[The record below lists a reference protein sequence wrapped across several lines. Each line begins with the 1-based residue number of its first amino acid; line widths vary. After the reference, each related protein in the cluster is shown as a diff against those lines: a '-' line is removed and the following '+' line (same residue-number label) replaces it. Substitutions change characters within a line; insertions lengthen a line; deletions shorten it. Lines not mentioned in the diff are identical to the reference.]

1 MNTVHNAEN
10 ESFFPVTLMVDSRNC
25 VVVGGGKV
33 AAHKTE
39 LLLNAGASVTV
50 ISPDINERL
59 EEWKDNGWLQHIA
72 RSFDPQD
79 DLDGV
84 FLVFAATNNRK
95 VNVEVVEAC
104 GQRGILVCSVDKGWV
119 NGDFVTPAVLRKGE
133 LTVSVSTGG
142 KSCRRSRLVKNN
154 LSRHIEMV
162 ETANLLVLGT
172 SHNYLSIDEREPY
185 HLVGERLERAGR
197 MFNQVWG
204 IHEFMILNTCNRVE
218 LMAVAS
224 EDEEIDLLLE
234 HIMGFDALEPD
245 SYYRKRGAE
254 AFEHSS
260 FLCAGLMSQMPG
272 EKHVAGQVKN
282 ALDDAQNRGWAENM
296 LGQWIDSSLHVSRH
310 IRGET
315 EPMLQNCEI
324 EDLGVDYLKDKRPD
338 LEQQKIL
345 VLGTGDVGEGVVSRL
360 LENGENMSC
369 TWGYHRN
376 KPDVEEQEW
385 SDRVD
390 VRNLNDLPELLRDVD
405 VVIAATAGAGY
416 VLHKGHAPFLDQ
428 NREILLIDLSMPR
441 TIAPELDGL
450 TSSLKVA
457 DLDDLKHWYR
467 RQAIDMARVFEVSR
481 KAVVEH
487 EDMYAQIVNSFQ
499 GGNSD

>member
-1 MNTVHNAEN
+1 
-10 ESFFPVTLMVDSRNC
+10 
-25 VVVGGGKV
+25 
-33 AAHKTE
+33 
-39 LLLNAGASVTV
+39 
-50 ISPDINERL
+50 
-59 EEWKDNGWLQHIA
+59 
-72 RSFDPQD
+72 
-79 DLDGV
+79 
-84 FLVFAATNNRK
+84 
-95 VNVEVVEAC
+95 
-104 GQRGILVCSVDKGWV
+104 
-119 NGDFVTPAVLRKGE
+119 
-133 LTVSVSTGG
+133 
-142 KSCRRSRLVKNN
+142 
-154 LSRHIEMV
+154 
-162 ETANLLVLGT
+162 
-172 SHNYLSIDEREPY
+172 
-185 HLVGERLERAGR
+185 
-197 MFNQVWG
+197 
-204 IHEFMILNTCNRVE
+204 
-218 LMAVAS
+218 
-224 EDEEIDLLLE
+224 
-234 HIMGFDALEPD
+234 
-245 SYYRKRGAE
+245 
-254 AFEHSS
+254 
-260 FLCAGLMSQMPG
+260 
-272 EKHVAGQVKN
+272 
-282 ALDDAQNRGWAENM
+282 M
-296 LGQWIDSSLHVSRH
+296 LGQWVDSSLHVSRH
-310 IRGET
+310 IRTET

-345 VLGTGDVGEGVVSRL
+345 VLGTGDVGQGVVSRL